1 MGIGV
6 RGLPEGTSPSDLE
19 ELNTQQI
26 IAFLDKLG
34 EWRCTKALH
43 ESTCRLMSERR
54 GGGKAERR
62 RRLRRWQ
69 RTSIPIPSPVPRCSA
84 ALTSRPGQ
92 PWQQFAESGSCCGT
106 LARRRR

>member
-34 EWRCTKALH
+34 EWRCTKVLH

-62 RRLRRWQ
+62 RRPRRWQ
-69 RTSIPIPSPVPRCSA
+69 RTSITPFHPPFPA
-84 ALTSRPGQ
+84 AAQ
-92 PWQQFAESGSCCGT
+92 P
-106 LARRRR
+106 

>member
-43 ESTCRLMSERR
+43 ESTCRLISEGGRLR
-54 GGGKAERR
+54 GGGGPDDGRGR
-62 RRLRRWQ
+62 PSPH
-69 RTSIPIPSPVPRCSA
+69 SIPPFPA
-84 ALTSRPGQ
+84 AAQ
-92 PWQQFAESGSCCGT
+92 P
-106 LARRRR
+106 